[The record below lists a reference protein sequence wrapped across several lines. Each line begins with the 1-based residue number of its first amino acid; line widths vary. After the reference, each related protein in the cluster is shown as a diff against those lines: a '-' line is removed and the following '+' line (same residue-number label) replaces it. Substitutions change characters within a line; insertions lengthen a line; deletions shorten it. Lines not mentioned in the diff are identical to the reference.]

1 MAPGVLALR
10 LRRRLPAAQGPSLCN
25 GRVDRR
31 EIAHSAGSHPE
42 GTGGMAYG
50 HLQAGDLPRPPM
62 HTTSCCYLAIS
73 YGGLLWGDCHS
84 A

>member
-31 EIAHSAGSHPE
+31 EIAHGAGSHPE

-50 HLQAGDLPRPPM
+50 HLQAGDLARPPA
-62 HTTSCCYLAIS
+62 TTSRCYLYANNQGRS
-73 YGGLLWGDCHS
+73 S
-84 A
+84 SQ